1 MRPQI
6 SSGALSPELVFDEK
20 LNPLVIGDVE
30 ANRNFILK
38 LFGTK
43 LYGIQ
48 NFVIDKLRINTDNF
62 RVRILLRES
71 NFREPCAGWKYFVL
85 V

>member
-6 SSGALSPELVFDEK
+6 SSGVISPELVFDEM

-38 LFGTK
+38 LYGTK

-48 NFVIDKLRINTDNF
+48 NFVIDKLRINADNF
-62 RVRILLRES
+62 RVRKFKGGFLE
-71 NFREPCAGWKYFVL
+71 
-85 V
+85 